1 MEMQWIEYA
10 LQIVSGLVVLVP
22 LVLKLIEYVK
32 KATKEKNWNK
42 LLELTMNL
50 MQEAETKFTDGASK
64 KQWVLAMVKASAD
77 TINYDI
83 DMEEVS
89 KMIDSLCAM
98 TKVVNPPIE
107 QNTENEPEQESK

>member
-1 MEMQWIEYA
+1 MGTQWLEYA
-10 LQIVSGLVVLVP
+10 LQIVSGLVVLIP
-22 LVLKLIEYVK
+22 LVVKLIEYVQ
-32 KATKEKNWNK
+32 KASKEKNWNK

-77 TINYDI
+77 SINYDI
-83 DMEEVS
+83 DIEEVG

-107 QNTENEPEQESK
+107 QKTENEPVQDAK

>member
-1 MEMQWIEYA
+1 MEMQWLEYA
-10 LQIVSGLVVLVP
+10 LQIVSGLVVLIP
-22 LVLKLIEYVK
+22 LVVKLIEYVQ
-32 KATKEKNWNK
+32 KASKEKNWNK

-50 MQEAETKFTDGASK
+50 MKEAETKFTDGASK

-77 TINYDI
+77 SINYDI
-83 DMEEVS
+83 DIEEVG

-107 QNTENEPEQESK
+107 QNTENEPVQDAK

>member
-1 MEMQWIEYA
+1 MNTQWLEYA
-10 LQIVSGLVVLVP
+10 LQIVSGLVVLIP
-22 LVLKLIEYVK
+22 LIVKLIEYVQ
-32 KATKEKNWNK
+32 KASKEKNWNK

-77 TINYDI
+77 SINYDI
-83 DMEEVS
+83 DIEEVG
-89 KMIDSLCAM
+89 KIIDSLCAM

-107 QNTENEPEQESK
+107 QNTENEPVQDAK

>member
-1 MEMQWIEYA
+1 MEMQWLEYA

-22 LVLKLIEYVK
+22 LVVKLIEYVK

-50 MQEAETKFTDGASK
+50 MQEAETKFTNGADK
-64 KQWVLAMVKASAD
+64 KEWCIAMIKASAD
-77 TINYDI
+77 SINYDI
-83 DMEEVS
+83 NVEEIS

-98 TKVVNPPIE
+98 TKVVNPPVE
-107 QNTENEPEQESK
+107 EATDKEPK